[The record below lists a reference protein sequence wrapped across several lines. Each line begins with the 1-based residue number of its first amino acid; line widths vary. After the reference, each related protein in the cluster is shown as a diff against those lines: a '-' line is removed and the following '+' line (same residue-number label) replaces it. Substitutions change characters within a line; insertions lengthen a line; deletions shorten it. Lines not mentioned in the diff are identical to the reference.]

1 MTEILLYNR
10 SSGQVEPEIVYEQ
23 AVMQFLFGT
32 RPGLLLSEL
41 LLKHRWATELYARRM
56 HSPKSKPKIREFIER
71 YHINVDE
78 LERPVESF
86 ESFND
91 FFIRR
96 LRPAA
101 RPIDRT
107 PSHLISIADARL
119 SVHPIRRDAIVPVK
133 GRLFTLREL
142 LRDAIADQ
150 FTDGLCLIFRLAP
163 VDYHRFCYVDD
174 CLQSPV
180 TVIKGYYRSVSPLAI
195 WKMLPVFTENQ
206 REYCLLKTKNFGDV
220 IHLDVGATSVGR
232 IVQHHRAGGSFE
244 RGEEKGY
251 YEFGGSTSMLL
262 LRSGMVTMDQDITEY
277 SARGIETIVR
287 YGERIGE
294 RS

>member
-1 MTEILLYNR
+1 
-10 SSGQVEPEIVYEQ
+10 
-23 AVMQFLFGT
+23 
-32 RPGLLLSEL
+32 
-41 LLKHRWATELYARRM
+41 
-56 HSPKSKPKIREFIER
+56 
-71 YHINVDE
+71 
-78 LERPVESF
+78 
-86 ESFND
+86 
-91 FFIRR
+91 
-96 LRPAA
+96 
-101 RPIDRT
+101 
-107 PSHLISIADARL
+107 
-119 SVHPIRRDAIVPVK
+119 
-133 GRLFTLREL
+133 
-142 LRDAIADQ
+142 
-150 FTDGLCLIFRLAP
+150 
-163 VDYHRFCYVDD
+163 
-174 CLQSPV
+174 
-180 TVIKGYYRSVSPLAI
+180 
-195 WKMLPVFTENQ
+195 MLPVFTENQ